1 MKKSNTLVSGTVWT
15 TISTITT
22 SVVQLLRLAILAR
35 LLAKADF
42 GLVAI
47 LTLVLGVSQAL
58 SDLGFSSAIMHKK
71 EISQKEFSSLYWI
84 QFAIFGLFYLVVLFI
99 SPLVAGFYNEPLL
112 VSLLPI
118 TMLDILFQGFGK
130 LYDVLAQKNFQFKLL
145 AIRSIISAIISLLIA
160 VVMAYRGYGV
170 YSLVIST
177 LAHTLILQV
186 WNFFVGQRYIKLCIY
201 VSIKPVIP
209 LIRIGLYQT
218 GTQILD
224 YLSSKIDILL
234 LGKFLGTESLGV
246 YNLAKELILKVVAIV
261 NSIANRVILPFFAVM
276 QDDNAKMRQS
286 YCRLLSM
293 LSYINFPICAGV
305 GALSAIIV
313 PILYGNNYVEL
324 VPLVTIFSFWGMFV
338 CIGNPVGNIVT
349 AKGRTD
355 LSFVYTIVRLFI
367 HIPVTIVLA
376 PMGLNVLA
384 IGMVTM
390 TVLLFFVAWYLELN
404 KTIGLSL
411 KDYLSA
417 FYKNLVLASCI
428 VIAGYFFVQCD
439 LLHWG
444 SLILKLVA
452 YAILIF
458 TMYAALVYM
467 FDRHRFWTMCKT
479 VITVIRK

>member
-47 LTLVLGVSQAL
+47 LMLVLGVSQAL

-71 EISQKEFSSLYWI
+71 DISQKEFSSLYWI
-84 QFAIFGLFYLVVLFI
+84 QFAIFGLFYLVVLFV
-99 SPLVAGFYNEPLL
+99 SPWVAEFYNEPLL

-118 TMLDILFQGFGK
+118 TMLDILFQGLGK

-145 AIRSIISAIISLLIA
+145 AIRNIISAIVSLLIA
-160 VVMAYRGYGV
+160 VVMAYYGFGV

-186 WNFFVGQRYIKLCIY
+186 WNFFVGQRYIKLCFY
-201 VSIKPVIP
+201 VSIKPVLP
-209 LIRIGLYQT
+209 LIRIGLYQM

-276 QDDNAKMRQS
+276 QDDNAKMRHN

-293 LSYINFPICAGV
+293 LSYINFPICAGI
-305 GALSAIIV
+305 GALSAVLV

-324 VPLVTIFSFWGMFV
+324 APVVTIFSFWGMFV

-355 LSFVYTIVRLFI
+355 LSFVYTIVRLLI

-376 PMGLNVLA
+376 PLGLNVLA
-384 IGMVTM
+384 IGMVAM
-390 TVLLFFVAWYLELN
+390 AVLMFFVAWFLELY

-411 KDYLSA
+411 RDYLSA
-417 FYKNLVLASCI
+417 FYKNLVVATCI
-428 VIAGYFFVQCD
+428 VIAGYFLVQFD
-439 LLHWG
+439 LLHLG
-444 SLILKLVA
+444 SLMLRLIV
-452 YAILIF
+452 YTILIYS
-458 TMYAALVYM
+458 MYAALVYLVDKRQFGVM
-467 FDRHRFWTMCKT
+467 FHSVKT
-479 VITVIRK
+479 VIGK